1 MHISL
6 PTAQNILFVE
16 GGLPS
21 PYVDAG
27 SLANLELIM
36 LLQSLGNQ
44 IYYLY
49 TGHNPLGSQD
59 ALIKAGC
66 VLIDGSAMTRTQQEV
81 ILKTHATHFAILS
94 RPGPAL
100 QWIEILRA
108 CLIPTV
114 YFGHDVHHERLIR
127 AHALNPTDSLQSYL
141 IHKSIETYLWN
152 MVDVV
157 VYPTRWEC
165 DYAQKLSGRRHV
177 VWMPIYDVEA
187 ICRLKSELPHRT
199 KPLLRNHQQVSRL
212 LFVGGSNH
220 MPNLDGLLWFLEVV
234 MPRLTV
240 DIELNVVGK
249 WHEEAQLR
257 LQDAA
262 NKYLGPISSMKM
274 CGSVVPEVL
283 LQHYADADLVIA
295 PLRFGAGLK
304 RKVIEALMLERPLLT
319 TPAGVEGINFSEVEK
334 SYLSSDV
341 DGEQFAQA
349 MMQRLASSQD
359 ENQKHSKVIAHH
371 VARLF
376 SREERLESLAKIF
389 AILKSS

>member
-1 MHISL
+1 
-6 PTAQNILFVE
+6 
-16 GGLPS
+16 
-21 PYVDAG
+21 
-27 SLANLELIM
+27 
-36 LLQSLGNQ
+36 
-44 IYYLY
+44 
-49 TGHNPLGSQD
+49 
-59 ALIKAGC
+59 
-66 VLIDGSAMTRTQQEV
+66 
-81 ILKTHATHFAILS
+81 
-94 RPGPAL
+94 
-100 QWIEILRA
+100 
-108 CLIPTV
+108 
-114 YFGHDVHHERLIR
+114 
-127 AHALNPTDSLQSYL
+127 
-141 IHKSIETYLWN
+141 
-152 MVDVV
+152 
-157 VYPTRWEC
+157 
-165 DYAQKLSGRRHV
+165 
-177 VWMPIYDVEA
+177 
-187 ICRLKSELPHRT
+187 
-199 KPLLRNHQQVSRL
+199 
-212 LFVGGSNH
+212 

-319 TPAGVEGINFSEVEK
+319 TPAGVEGIDFSEVEK